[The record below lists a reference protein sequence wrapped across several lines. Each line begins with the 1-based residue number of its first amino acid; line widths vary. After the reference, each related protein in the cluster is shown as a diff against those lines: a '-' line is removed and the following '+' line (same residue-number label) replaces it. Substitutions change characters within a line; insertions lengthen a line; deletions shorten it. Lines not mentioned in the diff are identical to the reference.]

1 MGGGPTFLL
10 FFSLR
15 YPLLSISPLLR
26 PNLLSLIP
34 LFLPLLLRPVIS
46 APYSLI
52 VDPFSPATTTTTT
65 TTTSSSSSSS
75 SSVFFFSFSVVSK
88 TRVVPVG
95 IALHC
100 SLMYRIPVSDVRR
113 CRRRR
118 LSVFLRPFISHVAS
132 NDRSSP
138 LCFRVVFFY
147 KIDPAQLDTPH
158 KSSFDPF
165 TKSEFRP

>member
-52 VDPFSPATTTTTT
+52 VDPFSPATTTT